1 MDRLAEMMTFV
12 KVVETKSFSAA
23 ARQLG
28 SSKSQVSKQVSQL
41 EAGLGVR
48 LLHRTTRSLG
58 LTEIGSAFYEH
69 CARIEQQ
76 IGTALD
82 TVKQLQAEPR
92 GILKFTSP
100 VIFASLHLA
109 PLLQSFQKRY
119 PQVEIELNASDRAVD
134 LVEEGYDLALRISAD
149 PAPGRVARKIAPM
162 RWVLCAAP
170 AYLAQRGT
178 PATPQDLLQH
188 NCLMYQGLPA
198 KRGGWRFRVGSRE
211 VSVPVTGNCRVNN
224 QDVLHAMAIDGAGI
238 AMFPTYAVYEEL
250 KSGSLVEVLAGHRSN
265 PDQALYAMY
274 VPHRYM
280 QPKVRVFIDH
290 LFEHFGDVPYW
301 DR

>member
-28 SSKSQVSKQVSQL
+28 SSKSLVSKQVSQL

-76 IGTALD
+76 IGAAME
-82 TVKQLQAEPR
+82 TVKQLQVEPR
-92 GILKFTSP
+92 GILKLTSP

-109 PLLQSFQKRY
+109 PILQAFQKRY
-119 PQVEIELNASDRAVD
+119 SQVEVELNASDRAVD
-134 LVEEGYDLALRISAD
+134 LVEEGYDLALRISSD
-149 PAPGRVARKIAPM
+149 PAPGMVARKIAPM
-162 RWVLCAAP
+162 RWAVVAAP
-170 AYLAQRGT
+170 SYLKRHGT
-178 PATPQDLLQH
+178 PQTPQDLLRH
-188 NCLMYQGLPA
+188 NCLVYQGLPA
-198 KRGGWRFRVGSRE
+198 KRGGWRFKAGGRE
-211 VSVPVTGNCRVNN
+211 VSVPVTGNCRANN
-224 QDVLHAMAIDGAGI
+224 QDVLHAMARDGIGI
-238 AMFPTYAVYEEL
+238 AMFPTYAVYKEL
-250 KSGSLVEVLAGHRSN
+250 KSGKLVELLVGQQSN
-265 PDQALYAMY
+265 AEQALYAMY
-274 VPHRYM
+274 MPHRYM

-290 LFEHFGDVPYW
+290 LFEYLGAVPYW

>member
-12 KVVETKSFSAA
+12 KVVEARSFSAA

-28 SSKSQVSKQVSQL
+28 SSKSLVSKQVSQL

-76 IGTALD
+76 IGAALE
-82 TVKQLQAEPR
+82 TVKQLQVEPR
-92 GILKFTSP
+92 GILKLTTP

-119 PQVEIELNASDRAVD
+119 PQVEVELYASDRAVD
-134 LVEEGYDLALRISAD
+134 LVEEGYDLALRISTN
-149 PAPGRVARKIAPM
+149 PAPGMVARKIAPM
-162 RWVLCAAP
+162 RWVVCAAP
-170 AYLAQRGT
+170 AYLARHGT
-178 PATPQDLLQH
+178 PAVPQDLVQH
-188 NCLMYQGLPA
+188 NCLVYQGLPA
-198 KRGGWRFRVGSRE
+198 KRGGWRFNVGSRE
-211 VSVPVTGNCRVNN
+211 VSVPATGNCRVNN
-224 QDVLHAMAIDGAGI
+224 QEVLHAMVLDGAGI

-250 KSGSLVEVLAGHRSN
+250 KSGRLLEVLPGHRSN

-274 VPHRYM
+274 MPHRYM

-290 LFEHFGDVPYW
+290 LFAHFGDVPYW